1 MATYDLEE
9 QEQLDSLKTWWK
21 MHGNLVTTIVTVAA
35 LAVLAWQ
42 GWNWWQR
49 TQAAQAS
56 ALFGGVQSA
65 VAQNDAKRAREMAGE
80 LIDKFSGTA
89 YAGLAALLSAK
100 AQLEGGDLKS
110 ARMQLAWAADNAKDD
125 GIRDLARLRLATVML
140 DDKAY
145 DEALARIAAEP
156 APSLA
161 PRFND
166 LRGDILMAQD
176 KRAEAKA
183 AYEKALA
190 GLDGLIKEGG
200 AEARARGA
208 YRDTLQIK
216 LDSLGGAETKGDGQ

>member
-21 MHGNLVTTIVTVAA
+21 MHGNLVTTVVTVAA

-42 GWNWWQR
+42 GWGWWQR
-49 TQAAQAS
+49 TQATQAS

-89 YAGLAALLSAK
+89 HAALAALLSAK
-100 AQLEGGDLKS
+100 AQIEGGDIKS
-110 ARMQLAWAADNAKDD
+110 ARMQLTWAADHAKDD

-166 LRGDILMAQD
+166 LRGDILMAQG
-176 KRAEAKA
+176 KNTEAKA
-183 AYEKALA
+183 AYEAALVK
-190 GLDGLIKEGG
+190 LDALIKEGG

-208 YRDTLQIK
+208 YRETLQIK
-216 LDSLGGAETKGDGQ
+216 IDALGGAVAAGEAK